1 MVRASARVAKQD
13 KEADEKNRSYFADV
27 ERKFKRTRSRH
38 LESLESSNFG
48 YQRSKAE
55 EIIAQ
60 TGGGEQD
67 GAAEVVGKKAKKTR
81 TGRQQ
86 LATSKKPLGQILHE
100 TQELENLPSWIPTYW
115 TIATAMP
122 AEPARQLCA
131 VCGCNAQYTCTRCGV
146 RFCGGRCYGT
156 HNETRCVKWQ
166 S

>member
-100 TQELENLPSWIPTYW
+100 TVLAVYQFYCS
-115 TIATAMP
+115 AMSHRTSAHP
-122 AEPARQLCA
+122 ALSFTLLCSRSSR
-131 VCGCNAQYTCTRCGV
+131 N
-146 RFCGGRCYGT
+146 
-156 HNETRCVKWQ
+156 
-166 S
+166 